1 MSTQTDSIQLSA
13 PSPALVHRRRR
24 ERTERL
30 LAGLTVLLLLG
41 AWVFGAYRLGADHA
55 TYLAQAL
62 PAAEFFERRGDLW
75 LGTRTAADGGETL
88 VGYVGLG
95 EAPAYGGPLEMM
107 VAINTAG
114 EVAGVVVVQH
124 RDTPSFFHK
133 LAANDFF
140 DQLLGKPIT
149 DDFMVGEDLDAV
161 TGATISSEGVAT
173 AVRRSARELSLT
185 GLGRAVPETPAQLK
199 FGFPEIVLI
208 ALYGVAYYAH
218 RPNAKFKNA
227 LRWGTMLAGI
237 VFLGFWFNRP
247 LTIAHITSLLSG
259 YWPDWHTNLYWF
271 LLVGGVFLVVTVD
284 GKNPYCSWFCP
295 FGAAQECLNAVGQ
308 VRLNPPRRWTTTLTW
323 LQRGL
328 AFGALFLGLALR
340 QPSATSYEI
349 FGTLFDFTGSRLQW
363 ALLFL
368 ILLGSLFIYRP
379 WCNYLCPL
387 RPVVDLVTY
396 LRRWGRKQ
404 WRALWL
410 KLQSKTS
417 SAESR
422 LP

>member
-1 MSTQTDSIQLSA
+1 MTTQTAKINSVL
-13 PSPALVHRRRR
+13 SPAVVHRRRR
-24 ERTERL
+24 ERTERV

-41 AWVFGAYRLGADHA
+41 AWIFGASRQGADRA
-55 TYLAQAL
+55 GYLAQAL
-62 PAAEFFERRGDLW
+62 PEAESFERRGDLW
-75 LGTRTAADGGETL
+75 VGTRTAPEGGETL

-95 EAPAYGGPLEMM
+95 EAPGYGGPLEMM
-107 VAINTAG
+107 VAIDPAG
-114 EVAGVVVVQH
+114 NVAGVVVISH

-140 DQLLGKPIT
+140 DQLLGRPAG
-149 DDFMVGEDLDAV
+149 DGFALGEDLDGV
-161 TGATISSEGVAT
+161 TGATISAEGVAG
-173 AVRRSARELSLT
+173 AVRLAARDLSLA
-185 GLGRAVPETPAQLK
+185 GLGQPVPEAPARLK
-199 FGFPEIVLI
+199 VSLPEFVLV
-208 ALYGVAYYAH
+208 ALYAVAYYAH
-218 RPNAKFKNA
+218 RPNARFKNA
-227 LRWGTMLAGI
+227 LRWGTMLSGI
-237 VFLGFWFNRP
+237 IFLGFWFNRP

-295 FGAAQECLNAVGQ
+295 FGAAQECLSAVGQ
-308 VRLNPPRRWTTTLTW
+308 VRLTPPRRWATALTW
-323 LQRGL
+323 VQRGL

-363 ALLFL
+363 VLLFL

-387 RPVVDLVTY
+387 RPVVDLITY
-396 LRRWGRKQ
+396 LRRWGREQ

-410 KLQSKTS
+410 NLRSKTS